1 VKDLDSCVRG
11 NDEKN
16 IYETNTGIVFMKKK
30 IFLWAISIF
39 FAVIILLSYTAVMLF
54 TREGTPP
61 PAFQKVKEDY
71 NISDALLLD
80 RYSQV
85 IHELRVDTKGRRLE
99 WTGLSDVSPALISA
113 VIHAEDSRF
122 YRHHG
127 VDWQAVGAAA
137 FRRLTGGKA
146 RGASTIT
153 MQLAAR
159 LQKDLRPRDSRRSF
173 REKWRQMQYARHLEK
188 VWTKEEILEGY
199 LNLITFRGEI
209 QGIAAASRGLFD
221 KEPSGL
227 NENESLILASLI
239 PSTHTSLDRIAVRA
253 YYIGSS
259 LGGQFSYDEIK
270 ALVYEK
276 IGRPY
281 TVRPQIAI
289 APHVAR
295 MLLKESGQRVKTTLD
310 GKLQERVYDILNRRV
325 GDLKTRNV
333 HDGAVLV
340 VENATGDILAYVGNS
355 GQSSSA
361 PHVDGIRA
369 VRQAGSTLKPFLYEL
384 AIERRLLTAAS
395 IVEDAPLQIATPTGL
410 YIPENYGNNYLGPVS
425 VRTAL
430 SSSLNTPAVRSL
442 LLVGVESFVERL
454 KQIGFESIRQEPDY
468 YGFSAALGSIDISLY
483 ELVNAYRT
491 IANGGIWSEPQL
503 IPGTRKGKPKEVM
516 SRDAAYII
524 SSILAD
530 RESRSATFGLE
541 NFLSTR
547 FWTAVKTGT
556 SKDMRDN
563 WCIGYSEKY
572 TVGVWIG
579 NFSGE
584 PMWNVSG
591 ISGAAPVWMEIMNIL
606 NATVGSRAPKPTPGV
621 LAKRVQFKNAIEP
634 ERQEWFI
641 KGSEPEIAVAL
652 NTWHE
657 KPSIIYPAGGSI
669 ITLDPDIPEENQ
681 RISFQAQP
689 HGRKFMWFIN
699 DKSIFTGMKSS
710 ILWKPERGN
719 HILSI
724 SDKELRVLDSVTFIV
739 R

>member
-1 VKDLDSCVRG
+1 MKSS
-11 NDEKN
+11 
-16 IYETNTGIVFMKKK
+16 MKKNK
-30 IFLWAISIF
+30 FLWAISIF
-39 FAVIILLSYTAVMLF
+39 FAVIVLLSYTAVLLF
-54 TREGTPP
+54 TRDGMLP

-71 NISDALLLD
+71 TKSDALLLD
-80 RYSQV
+80 RHGRV
-85 IHELRVDTKGRRLE
+85 IHELRIDPKGRRLE
-99 WTGLSDVSPALISA
+99 WTGLSDISPALINA
-113 VIHAEDSRF
+113 VIHAEDRRF

-127 VDWQAVGAAA
+127 VDWQAIGAAG
-137 FRRLTGGKA
+137 FNRLTGGKA

-159 LQKDLRPRDSRRSF
+159 LQKDLRPRDSRRTY
-173 REKWRQMQYARHLEK
+173 REKWRQMNYARHLEK

-239 PSTHTSLDRIAVRA
+239 PSTHTSLDRIAARA

-259 LGGQFSYDEIK
+259 LGGQPSYDEIK
-270 ALVYEK
+270 ALVYER

-281 TVRPQIAI
+281 AVRPQIAL

-295 MLLKESGQRVKTTLD
+295 TLLKESGERVKTTLD
-310 GKLQERVYDILNRRV
+310 GRLQERVYDILNRRI
-325 GDLKTRNV
+325 GDMKTRNV

-355 GQSSSA
+355 GQYSSA

-384 AIERRLLTAAS
+384 AIERRFLTAAS

-410 YIPENYGNNYLGPVS
+410 YIPENYGNDYLGPVS

-442 LLVGVESFVERL
+442 LLVGVEPFVEQL
-454 KQIGFESIRQEPDY
+454 KRMGFESIRQEPDY

-491 IANGGIWSEPQL
+491 MAQGGTWSELQL
-503 IPGTRKGKPKEVM
+503 IPGTRRGKPKEVM
-516 SRDAAYII
+516 NPDAAFII
-524 SSILAD
+524 SNILAD

-584 PMWNVSG
+584 PMWNVTG
-591 ISGAAPVWMEIMNIL
+591 ISGAAPVWLEIVNIL
-606 NATVGSRAPKPTPGV
+606 HTTVGSRGPKPTSGV
-621 LAKRVQFKNAIEP
+621 LAKAVHFKDGIEP
-634 ERQEWFI
+634 GRQEWFI
-641 KGSEPEIAVAL
+641 NGSEPEIAVAL
-652 NTWHE
+652 NTRHE
-657 KPSIIYPAGGSI
+657 KPAIIYPAGGSI
-669 ITLDPDIPEENQ
+669 ITLDPDIPEEHQ
-681 RISFQAQP
+681 RISFQVQP
-689 HGRKFMWFIN
+689 GGRTFAWLLNNRLI
-699 DKSIFTGMKSS
+699 SAGMKSTL
-710 ILWKPERGN
+710 LWKPERGN
-719 HILSI
+719 HILTVT
-724 SDKELRVLDSVTFIV
+724 DKDQRVLDSVTFIV

>member
-1 VKDLDSCVRG
+1 M
-11 NDEKN
+11 
-16 IYETNTGIVFMKKK
+16 YKK

-39 FAVIILLSYTAVMLF
+39 FAVLVLLSYTAVMLF
-54 TREGTPP
+54 TAEGTPP
-61 PAFQKVKEDY
+61 PSFQQVKKNY
-71 NISDALLLD
+71 TISDALLLD
-80 RYSQV
+80 RYGRV
-85 IHELRVDTKGRRLE
+85 IHELRIDPKGRRLE
-99 WTGLSDVSPALISA
+99 WTGLSDISPALINA
-113 VIHAEDSRF
+113 VIHAEDRRF

-127 VDWQAVGAAA
+127 VDWQAVGAAG
-137 FRRLTGGKA
+137 FSRLTGGKA

-159 LQKDLRPRDSRRSF
+159 LQKDLRPRSARRTF
-173 REKWRQMQYARHLEK
+173 GEKWRQMSYARRLEK
-188 VWTKEEILEGY
+188 VWTKEEILEAY

-239 PSTHTSLDRIAVRA
+239 PSTSTSLDRIALRA
-253 YYIGSS
+253 CSIGNS
-259 LGGQFSYDEIK
+259 LGAHIAPEDIR
-270 ALVYEK
+270 AVVYEK

-281 TVRPQIAI
+281 MVRPQVAL

-295 MLLKESGQRVKTTLD
+295 MLLKESGQRIYTTLD
-310 GKLQERVYDILNRRV
+310 GRLQEHVYDILNRRL
-325 GDLKTRNV
+325 GDLKSRNV

-340 VENATGDILAYVGNS
+340 VENATGNVLVYMGNS

-410 YIPENYGNNYLGPVS
+410 YIPENYGNDYLGPVS

-442 LLVGVESFVERL
+442 LLVGVEPFVDRL
-454 KQIGFESIRQEPDY
+454 KQMGFESIRQEPDY

-491 IANGGIWSEPQL
+491 MAQRGMWNELQL
-503 IPGTRKGKPKEVM
+503 MPGARGGKPKEVM
-516 SRDAAYII
+516 SPDATFIV
-524 SSILAD
+524 SNVLAD

-563 WCIGYSEKY
+563 WCIGYSEHY

-584 PMWNVSG
+584 PMWNVTG
-591 ISGAAPVWMEIMNIL
+591 ISGAAPVWLEIMNRL
-606 NATVGSRAPKPTPGV
+606 HASTGSRGPKPPSGV
-621 LAKRVQFKNAIEP
+621 LAKAVQFTHGIEP

-641 KGSEPEIAVAL
+641 RSTEPEVSVAM
-652 NTWHE
+652 NTRHE
-657 KPSIIYPAGGSI
+657 KPTIVYPAGGSI
-669 ITLDPDIPEENQ
+669 ITLDPDIPEEHQ
-681 RISFQAQP
+681 RISFQGQP
-689 HGRKFMWFIN
+689 EARSFAWSLN
-699 DKSIFTGMKSS
+699 DRSISAGVKSAL
-710 ILWKPERGN
+710 LWKPERGS
-719 HILSI
+719 HILTI
-724 SDKELRVLDSVTFIV
+724 KDKEDRVLDSVTFIV

>member
-1 VKDLDSCVRG
+1 
-11 NDEKN
+11 
-16 IYETNTGIVFMKKK
+16 MKKK
-30 IFLWAISIF
+30 NFSWAISIF
-39 FAVIILLSYTAVMLF
+39 FAVLVLLFYTAIVLF
-54 TREGTPP
+54 TAGGTPP
-61 PAFQKVKEDY
+61 PTFQQVKENY
-71 NISDALLLD
+71 TISDALLLD
-80 RYSQV
+80 RHGRV
-85 IHELRVDTKGRRLE
+85 IHELRIDPRGRRLE
-99 WTGLSDVSPALISA
+99 WTGLSDVSPALINA
-113 VIHAEDSRF
+113 LIHAEDKRF

-127 VDWQAVGAAA
+127 VDWQAVGAAG
-137 FRRLTGGKA
+137 FSRLTGGNA

-159 LQKDLRPRDSRRSF
+159 LQKDLRPQSTRRTL
-173 REKWRQMQYARHLEK
+173 REKWRQMKYAWHLEK
-188 VWTKEEILEGY
+188 VWTKEEILETY

-239 PSTHTSLDRIAVRA
+239 PSTYTSLDRIALRA
-253 YYIGSS
+253 CSIGNS
-259 LGGQFSYDEIK
+259 LGVHIAHEEVK

-281 TVRPQIAI
+281 TVRPQIAL

-295 MLLKESGQRVKTTLD
+295 MLLKESAQRVNTTLD
-310 GKLQERVYDILNRRV
+310 GRLQERVYEILNRRL
-325 GDLKTRNV
+325 GDLKSRNV

-340 VENATGDILAYVGNS
+340 VENATGDVLAYVGNS
-355 GQSSSA
+355 GHSSSA

-410 YIPENYGNNYLGPVS
+410 YIPENYGSDYLGPVS

-454 KQIGFESIRQEPDY
+454 KQMGFESIRQEPDY

-491 IANGGIWSEPQL
+491 LAQGGKWSEL
-503 IPGTRKGKPKEVM
+503 RIIPGSKGEKPKKVM
-516 SRDAAYII
+516 NPGAAFIV
-524 SSILAD
+524 SNILAD

-579 NFSGE
+579 NFSGD
-584 PMWNVSG
+584 PMWDVTG
-591 ISGAAPVWMEIMNIL
+591 ISGAAPVWLEIMNSL
-606 NATVGSRAPKPTPGV
+606 HTSSGSRGPVPPEGV
-621 LAKRVQFKNAIEP
+621 LTKAVQFTYGIEP

-641 KGSEPEIAVAL
+641 MGTEPYVNVAL
-652 NTWHE
+652 NTRHE
-657 KPSIIYPAGGSI
+657 KPSIVYPAGGSI
-669 ITLDPDIPEENQ
+669 ITIDPDIPEEHQ
-681 RISFQAQP
+681 GVSFQAQP
-689 HGRKFMWFIN
+689 EGRSFTWFLN
-699 DKSIFTGMKSS
+699 DRSISPGIKSTL
-710 ILWKPERGN
+710 LWRPERGS

-724 SDKELRVLDSVTFIV
+724 KDKKDRILDSVTFIV